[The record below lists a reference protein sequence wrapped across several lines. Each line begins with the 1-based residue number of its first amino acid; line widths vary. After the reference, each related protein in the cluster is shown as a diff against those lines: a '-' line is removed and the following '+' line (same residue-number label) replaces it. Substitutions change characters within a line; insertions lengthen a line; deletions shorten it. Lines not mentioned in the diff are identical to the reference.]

1 MSNTVKNTF
10 QFLWPYIL
18 GLLIIRL
25 GIDVIIKQFIPTLSG
40 ASLGQGISLVVE
52 LIFLFLTINNYKKFK
67 NNGSLMFSEGIKVGL
82 GLILVFGITFSIYI
96 VLHGKYIDPTY
107 QENIAREFAEKAG
120 QEYHEAKDNMVF
132 IGLASSVI
140 RYIFIGALGSIIC
153 SAILKTEK

>member
-1 MSNTVKNTF
+1 MNTIVKNTF

-25 GIDVIIKQFIPTLSG
+25 GIDVIIKQFVPTLSG

-52 LIFLFLTINNYKKFK
+52 LLFLFLTINNYKKFK
-67 NNGSLMFSEGIKVGL
+67 NNGSLMFSEGIKIGM
-82 GLILVFGITFSIYI
+82 GLILVFGILFSIYV
-96 VLHGKYIDPTY
+96 VLHGFYIDPQY

-120 QEYHEAKDNMVF
+120 QEYKKAANNMAF
-132 IGLASSVI
+132 IGLASSII
-140 RYIFIGALGSIIC
+140 RYVFIGAFGSIIC